1 MCQASPQRALP
12 RQERLITLLLKNGD
26 LMSKIILVIFSAAF
40 LFSLANSSET
50 LKGVQKDAESFKKE
64 MSVKLEDVE
73 KQLTELKNNAQ
84 TKGSEIREK
93 TVTDLETTR
102 AELRTKLENW
112 DTKTQKNWK
121 DFKKN
126 FAQSLDSL
134 NAKIQ
139 KALKE

>member
-1 MCQASPQRALP
+1 
-12 RQERLITLLLKNGD
+12 
-26 LMSKIILVIFSAAF
+26 MSKIILVIFSAAF